1 MKDQQYRTLQE
12 NFKTFLYEENQVQ
25 VPAFLYHIAKA
36 ADEQV
41 IKQQGLLANTGDQ
54 TDTEP
59 GRIYFSE
66 TLPAATQ
73 RYKKFLQTDPSYQGA
88 ICFKIDSGKLQS
100 VPFFRD
106 YKNGGI
112 YTTADIP
119 KEGIASIS
127 RFQ

>member
-1 MKDQQYRTLQE
+1 MKEKQYRTLQE

-25 VPAFLYHIAKA
+25 VPAFLYHVAKA

-41 IKQQGLLANTGDQ
+41 IKQQGLLANTGDA
-54 TDTEP
+54 TDETP
-59 GRIYFSE
+59 GKIYFSE
-66 TLPAATQ
+66 TLPTATQ
-73 RYKKFLQTDPSYQGA
+73 TYKKFLQTDPSYQRA
-88 ICFKIDSGKLQS
+88 ICFKIDTGKLQA

-106 YKNGGI
+106 YTNGGI

-119 KEGIASIS
+119 KEAIASIS